1 MISWK
6 EKVAAKLSRLLA
18 DSPSSPSSASA
29 DYSPVASSEPEEMF
43 SQQYVSPKKFSLP
56 SQDLSFPNSTSG
68 GVDANAQNSPANWR
82 RGVNFSSHSSLPR
95 RWKTK
100 CLAQKDRPSDCT
112 EESGTGFESE
122 ELPESTKESM
132 DHFPKR
138 LVNVSRVLDETS
150 STLDPRE
157 YLSYLTEKSTF
168 MSADLFE
175 FFQSCLPNIVKGCQ
189 WVLLY
194 RAAHGNMG
202 YRFEHFFVT
211 VRTIQD
217 HIVGDM
223 QGAVFGGLLDSP
235 LKPTAKRNYQGTSQT
250 FVFTTTYGE
259 PRLFRATGTN
269 RFYYLCLD
277 DMLAFG
283 GGGHF
288 ALSLD
293 EDLLHGTSGPCET
306 FGSLCLA
313 HNPEFELKNVE
324 ICLLRPY
331 SLMHVRL
338 LEQCRYASQLL

>member
-6 EKVAAKLSRLLA
+6 DKVAAKLSRLLA

-43 SQQYVSPKKFSLP
+43 SQQYVSPKKFSHS
-56 SQDLSFPNSTSG
+56 SQGLSFPNSTNCA
-68 GVDANAQNSPANWR
+68 VDANAQNSPANWR

-95 RWKTK
+95 RWKTN
-100 CLAQKDRPSDCT
+100 CLAQKDRPSDCP

-122 ELPESTKESM
+122 ELPESTKENM

-150 STLDPRE
+150 ITHDPSE

-194 RAAHGNMG
+194 STWKHGISL
-202 YRFEHFFVT
+202 
-211 VRTIQD
+211 RTLLRNSVN
-217 HIVGDM
+217 HPGPCLLIVGDM

-313 HNPEFELKNVE
+313 HSPEFELKNVE
-324 ICLLRPY
+324 LWSFAHSSHYL
-331 SLMHVRL
+331 
-338 LEQCRYASQLL
+338 A